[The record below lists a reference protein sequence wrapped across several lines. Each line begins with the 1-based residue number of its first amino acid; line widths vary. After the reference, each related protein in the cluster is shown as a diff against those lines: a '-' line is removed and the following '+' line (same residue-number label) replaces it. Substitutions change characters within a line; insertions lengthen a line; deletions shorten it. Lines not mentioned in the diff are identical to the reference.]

1 MALKVLHWFQ
11 EKVRTYQ
18 LARAKEIKLLCTG
31 SLVILWR
38 IAFCKYDLSR
48 HFELNFFLTHS

>member
-38 IAFCKYDLSR
+38 IAFCNMAYPVI
-48 HFELNFFLTHS
+48 LTSF